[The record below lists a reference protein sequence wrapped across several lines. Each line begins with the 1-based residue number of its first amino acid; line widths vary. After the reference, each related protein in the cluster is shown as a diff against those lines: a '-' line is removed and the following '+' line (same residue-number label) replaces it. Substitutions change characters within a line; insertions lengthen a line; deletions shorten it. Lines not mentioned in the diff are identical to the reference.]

1 MILYYENVVKDGKM
15 DTLKLRYGPVALV
28 TGASSGIGSAFAEE
42 LAARGFG
49 LVLVARRG
57 DRLEKIKKD
66 LEHRFGVTALI
77 IVQDLTAPRA
87 ARRIRETVQKSGWE
101 ISLLINNAGFGS
113 QGEFDQLNLDN
124 ELNMVDLACRVP
136 VELTHGFIQGM
147 KERRRGGIIFVSS
160 VLSQFPS
167 PYMATYAAGKAFEFS
182 FANSLHGE
190 GKAHGIDV
198 LALLPGTT
206 DTEFFQV
213 AKSHRRIS
221 MPKADP
227 RAVARTALRAL
238 GKKPYV
244 VHGWTNKISVFMS
257 RYLLTRWLIG
267 LVRLYMKPK
276 SR

>member
-1 MILYYENVVKDGKM
+1 MNN
-15 DTLKLRYGPVALV
+15 LKLCYGPAALV
-28 TGASSGIGSAFAEE
+28 TGASSGIGRAFAEE
-42 LAARGFG
+42 LAARGFD

-57 DRLEKIKKD
+57 DRLEKIQKD
-66 LEHRFGVTALI
+66 LESRFGVSVLPM
-77 IVQDLTAPRA
+77 VQDLTAPHA
-87 ARRIRETVQKSGWE
+87 TRRICDEVQKSGWE
-101 ISLLINNAGFGS
+101 IGLLINNAGFGS
-113 QGEFDQLNLDN
+113 QGEFDTLNLEN
-124 ELNMVDLACRVP
+124 ELAMVDLACRVP
-136 VELTHGFIQGM
+136 VELTHRIAPGM
-147 KERRRGGIIFVSS
+147 KQRRRGGIIFVSS

-182 FANSLHGE
+182 FSNSLHGE
-190 GKAHGIDV
+190 WKAYGIDV
-198 LALLPGTT
+198 LALMPGTT

-213 AKSHRRIS
+213 AKSQRRIS

-257 RYLLTRWLIG
+257 RYLLTRWLIC
-267 LVRLYMKPK
+267 LVRLYMKPR